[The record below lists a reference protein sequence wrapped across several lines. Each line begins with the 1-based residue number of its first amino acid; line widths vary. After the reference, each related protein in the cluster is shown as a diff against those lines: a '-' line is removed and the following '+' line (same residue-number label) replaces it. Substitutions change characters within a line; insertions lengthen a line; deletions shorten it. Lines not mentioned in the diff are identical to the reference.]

1 MGRNIEEKMIT
12 TSEFKNG
19 MVIQLDEKVYTILKF
34 QHVKPGKGPAFV
46 RTKLQDINSGAIV
59 DKTLRAGQKVQEIYI
74 DRRKMEYLYR
84 DGEAFVFMDR
94 ETYEQVWL
102 DRTQLGDKVRFLKEN
117 TVVDI
122 LMNEGNFLGVEV
134 PNSVELRV
142 VKTEPGLKGDTA
154 TGGSKPAI
162 LETGLQVRVPLF
174 ISVGD
179 LLSIDTRSGE
189 YIERVK
195 EGERE

>member
-1 MGRNIEEKMIT
+1 MIT

-19 MVIQLDEKVYTILKF
+19 MVIQLDGRVYTILKF

-46 RTKLQDINSGAIV
+46 RTKLQDISSGAIV

-102 DRTQLGDKVRFLKEN
+102 DRTQLGGKVRFLKEN
-117 TVVDI
+117 TVVDV
-122 LMNEGNFLGVEV
+122 LMNEGNFLGAEV
-134 PNSVELRV
+134 PNFVELRV

-174 ISVGD
+174 INVGD
-179 LLSIDTRSGE
+179 LLRIDTRSGE
-189 YIERVK
+189 YVERVK
-195 EGERE
+195 EGERD

>member
-1 MGRNIEEKMIT
+1 MIT

-19 MVIQLDEKVYTILKF
+19 MVIQLDGKVYTILKF

-46 RTKLQDINSGAIV
+46 RTKLQNISSGAIV
-59 DKTLRAGQKVQEIYI
+59 DKTLRAGQKVQEIYT
-74 DRRKMEYLYR
+74 DRREMEYLYR

-117 TVVDI
+117 TVVDV

-134 PNSVELRV
+134 PNFVELRV

-162 LETGLQVRVPLF
+162 LETGLQVRVPIF
-174 ISVGD
+174 INVGD
-179 LLSIDTRSGE
+179 LLRIDTRSGE
-189 YIERVK
+189 YVERVK

>member
-1 MGRNIEEKMIT
+1 MIT

-19 MVIQLDEKVYTILKF
+19 MVIQLDGKVYTILKF

-46 RTKLQDINSGAIV
+46 RTKLQDISSGAIV
-59 DKTLRAGQKVQEIYI
+59 DKTLRAGQKVQEIYT
-74 DRRKMEYLYR
+74 DRREMEYLYR

-117 TVVDI
+117 TVVDV

-134 PNSVELRV
+134 PNFVELRV

-174 ISVGD
+174 INVGD
-179 LLSIDTRSGE
+179 LLRIDTRSGE
-189 YIERVK
+189 YVERVK

>member
-1 MGRNIEEKMIT
+1 MIT

-19 MVIQLDEKVYTILKF
+19 MVIQLDGKVYTILKF

-46 RTKLQDINSGAIV
+46 RTKLQDISSGAIV

-84 DGEAFVFMDR
+84 DSEAFVFMDR

-117 TVVDI
+117 TVVDV

-134 PNSVELRV
+134 PNFVELRV

-174 ISVGD
+174 INVGD
-179 LLSIDTRSGE
+179 LLRIDTRSGE
-189 YIERVK
+189 YVERVK
-195 EGERE
+195 EGERD

>member
-1 MGRNIEEKMIT
+1 MIT
-12 TSEFKNG
+12 TSELKNG

-46 RTKLQDINSGAIV
+46 RTKLQDISSGAIV

-102 DRTQLGDKVRFLKEN
+102 DRTQLGDKVQFLKEN
-117 TVVDI
+117 TVVDV
-122 LMNEGNFLGVEV
+122 LMNEGVFLGVEV

-162 LETGLQVRVPLF
+162 LETDLQVRVPLF

-179 LLSIDTRSGE
+179 LLRIDTRSGE